1 MKKLLGL
8 TLALACI
15 LGAFGLL
22 GCTQTQPLA
31 TVSNPLP
38 EITGAE
44 DTITV
49 EINYADQKPADVFP
63 ATYREGL
70 TAFDALTEAATNAG
84 FTVEATDSQYGK
96 YIQALNDVKEDG
108 TNFWLFS
115 VNGEMA
121 QQSADSTV
129 LNPGDSVT
137 FNFGA
142 M

>member
-8 TLALACI
+8 TLAVACI
-15 LGAFGLL
+15 LGTFGLL

-49 EINYADQKPADVFP
+49 EINYADQKAAGVFP
-63 ATYREGL
+63 ATYHEGL
-70 TAFDALTEAATNAG
+70 TAFDALTKVAADAS
-84 FTVEATDSQYGK
+84 FAVEASDSQYGK
-96 YIQALNDVKEDG
+96 YIQAINGVKEDG

-115 VNGEMA
+115 VNDEMA
-121 QQSADSTV
+121 QQSADSTI

-137 FNFGA
+137 FNFGS